1 MHDILKARNH
11 SELAEKFTKFKGQK
25 ALDSDPL
32 VRWCPNPSCGE
43 HTRAENKDAKKL
55 TCYKCKTEFCF
66 QCRDKWH
73 GEDVTCEE
81 AMKN

>member
-55 TCYKCKTEFCF
+55 SC
-66 QCRDKWH
+66 
-73 GEDVTCEE
+73 
-81 AMKN
+81 